1 MTVNGESIDDAG
13 KTTSDNTGG
22 GVKETPK
29 EDQVVLNVDAYNAL
43 LDELDRLEKITQQSV
58 STAKSLEDLVA
69 EGLEGQPSK
78 KVKGSQDQDLDNL
91 SPQQLAGMI
100 IQHMRDTEIRPLIQ
114 KIEELNVRSEIKE
127 LTRDGKNPDFFEL
140 KDEIHAIASKA
151 PQLSLEEVLI
161 LAREQK
167 KTSGVKTDDKSK
179 KDLLRGLPPRR
190 TFGEKPNAVST
201 TASDTMPSTR
211 KEAAERAF
219 EEMKKAGK
227 I

>member
-58 STAKSLEDLVA
+58 STAKSLEDLAA
-69 EGLEGQPSK
+69 EGLEGKPIK
-78 KVKGSQDQDLDNL
+78 KAKGDQDQDLDNL

-127 LTRDGKNPDFFEL
+127 LTRDGKNSDFFEL

-219 EEMKKAGK
+219 EDLKKAGK

>member
-1 MTVNGESIDDAG
+1 MTVNGEPIDDAG
-13 KTTSDNTGG
+13 KTASDNTGDV
-22 GVKETPK
+22 VKETPP

-58 STAKSLEDLVA
+58 STAKSLEDLAA
-69 EGLEGQPSK
+69 EGLEGKPIK
-78 KVKGSQDQDLDNL
+78 KAKGDQDQDLDNL

-127 LTRDGKNPDFFEL
+127 LTRDGKNSDFFEL

-167 KTSGVKTDDKSK
+167 KASGVKTDDKSK

-219 EEMKKAGK
+219 EDLKKAGK